1 MKKLLSILVLSIT
14 LISCDGIDNKDKLLS
29 TIIESDTK
37 HLQRY
42 NTLQKISKDTSVVNY
57 ISKLKDSLK
66 LEAIE
71 AKGTLSGASG
81 IYFGS
86 LTKSQILVEDYI
98 KLCKLSQQ
106 DVRSVES
113 FLRQFKYSNRIIDSY
128 FPFDNY
134 MR

>member
-98 KLCKLSQQ
+98 KLCK
-106 DVRSVES
+106 
-113 FLRQFKYSNRIIDSY
+113 N
-128 FPFDNY
+128 P
-134 MR
+134 